1 MEMIKKNSSKVLF
14 LAVIAL
20 VCSWA
25 MFSNAGNLNPSAPP
39 APTMKTLDEIYTK
52 IDTVEAD
59 ARIPVQSLSGSGT
72 ALYTISQSGSYYLTG
87 NINGVVDKH
96 GIEITSSDVTIDLNG
111 YLLIG
116 AGKFTGAIGDGIYGT
131 DYRITV
137 TNGSLTNWRNNAI
150 NVSSS
155 NQLRNIKVRDN
166 GADGIIAGSNAVV
179 IECTS
184 QHNEGSGITAG
195 DNSIIRNCSSTENE
209 LSGFSLG
216 RKCAINNCVASNNY
230 SGVGIG
236 AGNESI
242 IENCVAEGNGTSGE
256 HGITIG
262 GDSIVTSCVAND
274 NDGRGIYCG
283 SDCLVS
289 NCMVEGNGT
298 DGIYVSSGKVS
309 NCKVHDNNG
318 IGIEARHK
326 SLVIGNVCN
335 GNATGI
341 SGHRGNTIRL
351 NSCSENTTAIAVSHT
366 ENYVAQNTFWSN
378 GSTISGG
385 PKVGSGDMANI
396 TIP

>member
-1 MEMIKKNSSKVLF
+1 MARKQRKNSKLMFIS
-14 LAVIAL
+14 VIAL
-20 VCSWA
+20 IALGA
-25 MFSNAGNLNPSAPP
+25 MLVNAGSLNPSAPP
-39 APTMKTLDEIYTK
+39 GPTMKTLDE
-52 IDTVEAD
+52 VE

-87 NINGVVDKH
+87 NITGVIDKH
-96 GIEITSSDVTIDLNG
+96 GIEITASDVTIDLNG
-111 YLLIG
+111 YSMIG
-116 AGKFTGAIGDGIYGT
+116 AGKFTGTSGHGIYGT

-155 NQLRNIKVRDN
+155 NQLINIKVRDN
-166 GADGIIAGSNAVV
+166 GVDGIIAGSNAVV

-184 QHNEGSGITAG
+184 QNNEGLGITAG
-195 DNSIIRNCSSTENE
+195 DNSIIKDCSSTENE

-216 RKCAINNCVASNNY
+216 RKCTINNCVASGNY
-230 SGVGIG
+230 SGTGIS
-236 AGNESI
+236 AGNQSI
-242 IENCVAEGNGTSGE
+242 IENCVAEGNGSSGE

-262 GDSIVTSCVAND
+262 ADSIVTSCVAN
-274 NDGRGIYCG
+274 NNEGRGIHCG
-283 SDCLVS
+283 SQCLIS

-298 DGIYVSSGKVS
+298 DGIYIYDGKIS
-309 NCKVHDNNG
+309 NCTAKDNG
-318 IGIEARHK
+318 ESGIEARYK
-326 SLVIGNVCN
+326 SLVVGNVCN
-335 GNATGI
+335 GNTTGI
-341 SGHRGNTIRL
+341 SGHQGNTIRL
-351 NSCSENTTAIAVSHT
+351 NSCSDNTTAVAVSHT